1 MKSIETSVYS
11 LHPRP
16 SSVSHSIISRSIT
29 VIHDASLSATTI
41 AKSLDESGFDVYDIF
56 TDPHDEIHSNGVSL
70 EDRLGTN
77 WTQRFNEAVARWKW
91 KHEDL
96 GNAPPEK
103 RRRHI
108 EECEQCRLEANEKE
122 KPSATSSGSS
132 KDQLTLYEEGLR
144 GDNLIPDASSD
155 GTSKNPILSS
165 VAVSTPSDGGL
176 FQASFTLGGMTCASC
191 VGNIEHA
198 LTQNSW
204 VHAAEVALLTNS
216 ASITFQGREHVK
228 EIIEA
233 IEDAGYEATL
243 VGVKEAKPQK
253 KSTPKAETEK
263 WRASY
268 AITGMTCSS
277 CVGTITKGLQTVD
290 WITNVDVNLISN
302 SATVVFT
309 GKDNLPRI
317 QEIIEDLGYEATLS
331 EVEEINLK
339 AIERVQ
345 RKVAILV
352 DGIYCDHCPLRIKN
366 ALKRDFGEQI
376 TIERDLTIS
385 DPILEVV
392 YLPHVPDFTIRR
404 IFQTISGVD
413 EAFKPSVYHPLSLEE
428 RSRRMRIQERRHVL
442 FRLGLSVVAAI
453 PTFIIGIVLM
463 SLVHTSNPSR
473 QYIMQPMWAG
483 HVTRAEWAL
492 FIIATPVYLFAAD
505 AFHRPALKQLR
516 GLWRPGSKTPIFQ
529 RFYRFGSMNTL
540 ISLGTTIAYI
550 ASIVAL
556 ALTATK
562 SSQMSATSGL
572 STYFDSVVFLTMFLL
587 IGRFLEAY
595 SKAKTGDAVSLLGNL
610 RPTEAILVHR
620 GEDADSEDEK
630 KSAEEYSERINVDL
644 LEVGDSVNV
653 LHGDSPPSDG
663 IVERGVSKFDESS
676 LTGESRLVPK
686 SEGDEVFSGTVNK
699 GGPLTIRVSKVMGS
713 SMLDQIVKVVR
724 EGQARR
730 APIERMA
737 DLVTG
742 YFVPVVVFIAVATWI
757 IWMSLGLS
765 GSLPHDY
772 LNVSVGGWPFWSLQF
787 AIAAFVVACPCG
799 LGLAAPT
806 ALFVGGGL
814 AARHGILVKGGG
826 EAFEEASHLDC
837 VVFDKTGTLTEG
849 GEPAI
854 TDSLFKSEDKEQAI
868 LEMAMSLEEQSGHP
882 LARAMALFCTSKE
895 VLHGRKVSDVE
906 EIPGK
911 GLKGTFASSNE
922 HSEDQQAIIGNEVLL
937 ADHGVSISGS
947 DHTILEEWKAQ
958 GKSVVLLASRRCV
971 NNSESNKNQA
981 TVPSWKLAAMFA
993 VSDPLRPDAAST
1005 IGAIQRCN
1013 VAVWM
1018 VSGDN
1023 PTTARAVGAQV
1034 GIPAE
1039 NIIAGVLPE
1048 QKAEKVKY
1056 LQQTLSKR
1064 PRSGWKKIKGGA
1076 EGRATV
1082 AFVGDGINDSPALTQ
1097 ADVGIAIGSG
1107 SDVAISSAEFVLVS
1121 SHLSSILTLID
1132 LSRAVFRRVK
1142 FNFAWALVY
1151 NLIGLPVAAG
1161 VLYPVRSGGGHVKLD
1176 PVWAS
1181 LAMALSSVSVVASSL
1196 LLKSRLPLVGV
1207 RLGKPVSGEE

>member
-1 MKSIETSVYS
+1 MDS

-16 SSVSHSIISRSIT
+16 SSVTHSIVSHSIT
-29 VIHDASLSATTI
+29 VIHDASLPTTTI
-41 AKSLDESGFDVYDIF
+41 AKSLDEGGFDVYDIF
-56 TDPHDEIHSNGVSL
+56 TDPHDEIHFNGVSL
-70 EDRLGTN
+70 EDRLGTD
-77 WTQRFNEAVARWKW
+77 WTQRFDEAVVRWKW

-96 GNAPPEK
+96 ENVPPEK

-108 EECEQCRLEANEKE
+108 EECEQCRVEAYRKE
-122 KPSATSSGSS
+122 KASATSSGSS
-132 KDQLTLYEEGLR
+132 KDQLTLYEEGSR
-144 GDNLIPDASSD
+144 DDNTIPDVSPGGAFSYPS
-155 GTSKNPILSS
+155 LSS
-165 VAVSTPSDGGL
+165 VAVDTPSDDGL
-176 FQASFTLGGMTCASC
+176 FQALFTLGGMTCASC
-191 VGNIEHA
+191 VGNIKHA
-198 LTQNSW
+198 LTQYSW
-204 VHAAEVALLTNS
+204 VHAAEIILLTSS
-216 ASITFQGREHVK
+216 ASIIFQGREHVK
-228 EIIEA
+228 EMIEA
-233 IEDAGYEATL
+233 IKDAGYEATL
-243 VGVKEAKPQK
+243 VEVKETKP
-253 KSTPKAETEK
+253 SIPKTETEK
-263 WRASY
+263 WCASY

-277 CVGTITKGLQTVD
+277 CVGTITKELQAVD
-290 WITNVDVNLISN
+290 WITNIDVNLISN
-302 SATVVFT
+302 SATVVFVE
-309 GKDNLPRI
+309 KDNLPRI
-317 QEIIEDLGYEATLS
+317 QEIIEDLGYEAALS
-331 EVEEINLK
+331 KVEEINRK

-352 DGIYCDHCPLRIKN
+352 DGIYCDHCPPRIKN

-376 TIERDLTIS
+376 NIERDLTIS

-392 YLPHVPDFTIRR
+392 YLPQVPDLTIRR
-404 IFQTISGVD
+404 ILQTISGIN
-413 EAFKPSVYHPLSLEE
+413 EAFKPSVHHPLSLEE
-428 RSRRMRIQERRHVL
+428 RSRRMKVRERRHVL

-453 PTFIIGIVLM
+453 PTFVIGIVLM
-463 SLVHTSNPSR
+463 SLVHTSNPGY
-473 QYIMQPMWAG
+473 QFIMQPMWAG

-492 FIIATPVYLFAAD
+492 FIIATPVYLLAAD

-516 GLWRPGSKTPIFQ
+516 ALWRPGSKTPIFE

-550 ASIVAL
+550 ASVVAL

-562 SSQMSATSGL
+562 SPQMSATSGL

-587 IGRFLEAY
+587 IGRSLEAY
-595 SKAKTGDAVSLLGNL
+595 SKAKTGDAVSLLGKL
-610 RPTEAILVHR
+610 GPTEAILLHGVKN
-620 GEDADSEDEK
+620 ADSEKEK

-644 LEVGDSVNV
+644 LEVGDCVNV

-663 IVERGVSKFDESS
+663 IIERGVSKFDESI

-686 SEGDEVFSGTVNK
+686 SEGDEVFAGTVNK
-699 GGPLTIRVSKVMGS
+699 GGPLTIRVSQVMGS

-730 APIERMA
+730 APIERVA

-742 YFVPVVVFIAVATWI
+742 YFVPVVVVIAVATWI

-806 ALFVGGGL
+806 ALFVGGGV

-849 GEPAI
+849 GEPAV
-854 TDSLFKSEDKEQAI
+854 TDSIFKPEDKEQAI
-868 LEMAMSLEEQSGHP
+868 LEMAMGLEEQSGHP
-882 LARAMALFCTSKE
+882 LARATVLFCTSKKI
-895 VLHGRKVSDVE
+895 LRGRKVSDVE

-911 GLKGTFASSNE
+911 GLKATFASSNGL
-922 HSEDQQAIIGNEVLL
+922 SEDQQAIIGNEVLL

-947 DHTILEEWKAQ
+947 DHKRLEEWKAQ
-958 GKSVVLLASRRCV
+958 GKSVVLLASRIGMDH
-971 NNSESNKNQA
+971 SESNRNHA
-981 TVPSWKLAAMFA
+981 TVPAWTLAAMFA

-1005 IGAIQRCN
+1005 IRAIQGRN
-1013 VAVWM
+1013 IAVWM
-1018 VSGDN
+1018 ISGDN

-1064 PRSGWKKIKGGA
+1064 PRSGWKKRKDAVG
-1076 EGRATV
+1076 GRATV
-1082 AFVGDGINDSPALTQ
+1082 AFVGDGINDSPALIQ

-1121 SHLSSILTLID
+1121 SHLSSVLTLID
-1132 LSRAVFRRVK
+1132 LSKAVFRRVK
-1142 FNFAWALVY
+1142 FNFVWALVY
-1151 NLIGLPVAAG
+1151 NLIALPVAAG
-1161 VLYPVRSGGGHVKLD
+1161 VLYPVRSGGGHVRLD

-1196 LLKSRLPLVGV
+1196 LLKSQLPFVGV
-1207 RLGKPVSGEE
+1207 RLGKPVSEQK